1 MTPEE
6 YKNATP
12 EQKAALRKR
21 EAAEFARRI
30 MESRGISVEE
40 HARRLTRDKE
50 ERAAILRNNGDEE
63 EDEG

>member
-12 EQKAALRKR
+12 EQKAAERKR
-21 EAAEFARRI
+21 GADEFARRI

-40 HARRLTRDKE
+40 HARRIIRDKE
-50 ERAAILRNNGDEE
+50 EHAAILRDNGDEE
-63 EDEG
+63 EE